1 MPNEQ
6 SPEPIGNESPR
17 NYGQLYDTS
26 NDDRLPRLQ
35 LWERKLLDFSLR
47 NNLLNLRLR
56 GKVVQIGPVDIAAL
70 EDLLQDGKDME
81 IIAKEKQ
88 EKEAE
93 PVTDE
98 SLKKGRIRSVLDDDD
113 LALAL
118 KGLHRAARTSMEEN
132 GANTLYIVLGLL
144 KWYEEGNKDP
154 EKVRLAPIL
163 LLPVELVRKS
173 GGHYVIRRRD
183 EDMMLNTTL
192 VELMRQQYDVD
203 MSVLN
208 NLPTDEHGIDVHLV
222 METVRQLFADKANW
236 SVAEDAVLGLFS
248 FSKFV
253 MWNDIHTNGEKM
265 RENSIVESLIQNR
278 LVLDPTT
285 AAAEDQPAIDART
298 IDQTTEPKG
307 FAVPLDVDSSQLE
320 AVIESGE
327 GKSFILHGPPGT
339 GKSQTITNMIAN
351 ALYHGKRVLFVAEKM
366 AALSVVQ
373 KRLDKIGLGP
383 FCLEMH
389 SNKATKN
396 HFLAQMEAALNVTH
410 YHDTGEFERQSAL
423 LYEQRQRL
431 IAYMQ
436 SLHRKREAGFSL
448 YECITE
454 GLAIAEQPLD
464 LHGATYAPYMTKDGL
479 AAAVESL
486 ADTDGIFRSTGHPGD
501 HPLRELTILDT
512 SVGYGDTLRNELSN
526 VQAWVNVLMDSGAQM
541 QTLTVAQLQE
551 MARLKR
557 VLNEKE
563 ALATQAYD
571 RSILDEDPN
580 TLLRDYNDAES
591 KWFIPKY
598 FAKSALKKRLR
609 AFRPDV
615 DWQDI
620 PKQAERMKEYRS
632 ARQELDESMPVTLK
646 NAAFDALEQLDNWLN
661 RYEADCEQLNLPQ
674 LTGRMANWAT
684 HIDKVHAWSLWCNRK
699 KELQLTGL
707 TVAIDHLTSQHKSG
721 AETANALKK
730 AVYRQQAVQAIDA
743 DPSLQMFNGLQ
754 FEQMIEKYRDMAKQF
769 QTLTKEELY
778 LKLAARI
785 PNLTIEASNSS
796 EVGILKRSIR
806 SKGRGVTIR
815 QLFDLIPTL
824 LPKLCPCMLMSP
836 ISVAQ
841 YIDMNSEKFDLVI
854 FDEASQMPTSEAVGA
869 IARGKALVVVGDPM
883 QMPPTNFFS
892 TSNVSEEEVE
902 YDDMESILDDCITL
916 SVPSRYLT
924 WHYRSKHESLIAFS
938 NSQYYEGKLYTFP
951 SVDDRLSKVQYV
963 AVDGVYDYGKT
974 RSNRAEAEAIVAEV
988 IRRLSDKELSK
999 RSIGVVSFSK
1009 VQQDLIE
1016 DLLVSE
1022 LAKHP
1027 ELEAKAYEGEEP
1039 VFVKNLENVQ
1049 GDERDVILFSVGYG
1063 PDKDGKVSMN
1073 FGPLNNT
1080 GGERRLNVAVSRARY
1095 EMMIFS
1101 TLRPE
1106 QIDLKRTNA
1115 EGVKGL
1121 KMFLEFAQHGRI
1133 MSGGTVANAQL
1144 LTPEEARREQA
1155 LVDAIAAE
1163 LQARGHQVDK
1173 RVGRSNFKVDLAIV
1187 DPNDSGTY
1195 ALGILCDGKTYFDTK
1210 TQRDREIV
1218 QPSVLGMLNWK
1229 TMRVWSVD
1237 WFLNKDDVI
1246 ARIEKM
1252 LKPSPTSPTGEGSH
1266 QAPRLSTLSLEK
1278 GTEPSTPHPTANVQ
1292 KSTPASSQPTTNIL
1306 NSKNVAHDDVQ
1317 QTYATAQVAQP
1328 PMGTLINSAAGE
1340 RLLDKQI
1347 PQIIKAEQPITFKLL
1362 YKRIAERW
1370 AVPRMDNAFISL
1382 VSRHLGTAYCDP
1394 MMKND
1399 QPYYWR
1405 SFEDSLNYNH
1415 YRINSGRDID
1425 EIPVIEVMN
1434 AMRYSVE
1441 QQIAIPVD
1449 DLKKH
1454 VAVLLGFSRSGSR
1467 IEAYISKALDILLK
1481 SSQLTI
1487 DNGMV
1492 KTQAS

>member
-1 MPNEQ
+1 MSQ
-6 SPEPIGNESPR
+6 QPEDDESLR
-17 NYGQLYDTS
+17 KHGQLIDTS
-26 NDDRLPRLQ
+26 NDDRLPRLL

-47 NNLLNLRLR
+47 NNLLNLRLH
-56 GKVVQIGPVDIAAL
+56 GKVVQLGQVDIAAL
-70 EDLLQDGKDME
+70 EDALQDGKDLE
-81 IIAKEKQ
+81 IIAKDATI
-88 EKEAE
+88 KEGAIQ
-93 PVTDE
+93 
-98 SLKKGRIRSVLDDDD
+98 KGRIPSVLDEDS
-113 LALAL
+113 LTAAL

-144 KWYEEGNKDP
+144 RWFEEGNKDP
-154 EKVRLAPIL
+154 DKVRLAPIL

-208 NLPTDEHGIDVHLV
+208 NLPLDEHGVDVHLV
-222 METVRQLFADKANW
+222 METTRQLFADKAGW
-236 SVAEDAVLGLFS
+236 SVAEEAVLGLFS

-253 MWNDIHTNGEKM
+253 MWNDIHANGEKM
-265 RENSIVESLIQNR
+265 RQNPIIESLVQQR
-278 LVLDPTT
+278 LVLDTPE
-285 AAAEDQPAIDART
+285 AKADMQVDARL

-373 KRLDKIGLGP
+373 KRLKKIGLGP

-396 HFLAQMEAALNVTH
+396 HFLAQMDEALNVMH
-410 YHDTGEFERQSAL
+410 YRDTGEFERQSAL
-423 LYEQRQRL
+423 LYEQRSRL

-436 SLHRKREAGFSL
+436 SLHQKRESGFSL

-454 GLAIAEQPLD
+454 GMVIDAEPMPLRMA
-464 LHGATYAPYMTKDGL
+464 GNAPYMTKEGL
-479 AAAVESL
+479 EAAAEAL
-486 ADTDGIFRSTGHPGD
+486 ADTDGFFRSTGHPAD
-501 HPLRELTILDT
+501 NPLHELTILDT
-512 SVGYGDTLRNELSN
+512 SIAYGDRLGDELQDMQRWVDILLKSN
-526 VQAWVNVLMDSGAQM
+526 REMSTMPMTQIR
-541 QTLTVAQLQE
+541 E

-557 VLNEKE
+557 IFDEKE
-563 ALATQAYD
+563 AAATQAYD
-571 RSILDEDPN
+571 ASMLNEDPVA
-580 TLLRDYNDAES
+580 LLGEYNNAEA

-609 AFRPDV
+609 AYRADV
-615 DWQDI
+615 DWTDI
-620 PKQAERMKEYRS
+620 PAQAERLKEYRN
-632 ARQELDESMPVTLK
+632 AKQALDESMPAKLT
-646 NAAFDALEQLDNWLN
+646 NEAFAALESTDQWLQA
-661 RYEADCEQLNLPQ
+661 YEADCDQRTLADLASRIDDWSRN
-674 LTGRMANWAT
+674 T
-684 HIDKVHAWSLWCNRK
+684 DKVHAWSLWCNRK
-699 KELQLTGL
+699 KDLQQQGL
-707 TVAIDHLTSQHKSG
+707 APAIDYLLDSHKSG
-721 AETANALKK
+721 TETANALKK
-730 AVYRQQAVQAIDA
+730 AVYRQQATTIIDA
-743 DPSLQMFNGLQ
+743 DPGLQLFNGLQ
-754 FEQMIEKYRDMAKQF
+754 FEQMIEKYRAMAKQF
-769 QTLTKEELY
+769 QDLTKQELH

-841 YIDMNSEKFDLVI
+841 YIDLNSEKFDLVI

-883 QMPPTNFFS
+883 QMPPTNFFN

-916 SVPSRYLT
+916 SIPSRYLT

-951 SVDDRLSKVQYV
+951 SVDDRQSKVTYV
-963 AVDGVYDYGKT
+963 PVDGVYDYGKT

-988 IRRLSDKELSK
+988 LRRLADPELSK

-1016 DLLVSE
+1016 DVLVNE
-1022 LAKHP
+1022 FAKHSD
-1027 ELEAKAYEGEEP
+1027 LEAKAYEGEEP
-1039 VFVKNLENVQ
+1039 VFIKNLENVQ
-1049 GDERDVILFSVGYG
+1049 GDERDVILFSIGYG

-1073 FGPLNNT
+1073 FGPLNNA

-1133 MSGGTVANAQL
+1133 MSGGTTTSVQTM
-1144 LTPEEARREQA
+1144 TPEEARREQA
-1155 LVDAIAAE
+1155 LIDAIATE
-1163 LQARGHQVDK
+1163 LEARGHVVDK

-1187 DPNDSGTY
+1187 NPNDTGTY
-1195 ALGILCDGKTYFDTK
+1195 ALGILCDGKNYFDTK

-1237 WFLNKDDVI
+1237 WFLNKNDVLS
-1246 ARIEKM
+1246 RIEDMLAGKM
-1252 LKPSPTSPTGEGSH
+1252 P
-1266 QAPRLSTLSLEK
+1266 
-1278 GTEPSTPHPTANVQ
+1278 EPVHIDLP
-1292 KSTPASSQPTTNIL
+1292 KSTIAAATSADTATLPPASAGRGTPANPAPAMELEQENVMLPYKQAAIPPSSHNTALTT
-1306 NSKNVAHDDVQ
+1306 
-1317 QTYATAQVAQP
+1317 
-1328 PMGTLINSAAGE
+1328 AAGE
-1340 RLLDKQI
+1340 RQLAIAISKI
-1347 PQIIKAEQPITFKLL
+1347 VAVEQPITFSLL
-1362 YKRIAERW
+1362 CKRIAALW
-1370 AVPRMDNAFISL
+1370 DVHRMDSSFL
-1382 VSRHLGTAYCDP
+1382 HTVSKGLGTAYCDP
-1394 MMKND
+1394 MMKKEH
-1399 QPYYWR
+1399 PYYWR
-1405 SFEDSLNYNH
+1405 SFEDSLGYRNY
-1415 YRINSGRDID
+1415 RVDSQRDIED
-1425 EIPVIEVMN
+1425 IPIIEVMN
-1434 AMRYSVE
+1434 ALRYSVE
-1441 QQIAIPVD
+1441 QQIAIPED

-1454 VAVLLGFSRSGSR
+1454 VAVQLGFSRSGTR
-1467 IEAYISKALDILLK
+1467 IDAYIAKALDILMK
-1481 SSQLTI
+1481 SSELTVE
-1487 DNGMV
+1487 NGMV
-1492 KTQAS
+1492 KIQAL